1 MLDVQAALRAAGV
14 PGYRAGFRRGAEE
27 RMPEQYAVYSVK
39 RAEEEYWDD
48 APHAVTL
55 APALALYSRANP
67 AALAAAVEAAMRAEG
82 FSLIDRAETYD
93 KLADLYAVESRWT
106 GEAAL

>member
-1 MLDVQAALRAAGV
+1 MKNTGV
-14 PGYRAGFRRGAEE
+14 PSIPMREVRQSF
-27 RMPEQYAVYSVK
+27 
-39 RAEEEYWDD
+39 DD
-48 APHAVTL
+48 SKIGDIGEHLT
-55 APALALYSRANP
+55 

-93 KLADLYAVESRWT
+93 KLADLYAVETRWS